1 MWCPLDASSLMQP
14 DVVDPF
20 RRCETSV
27 RLWNRRLGYG
37 MGEIVDDR
45 HLSFPTLP
53 GAPRHRRGCRARLSR
68 RLAPTTDSVS
78 TLLMLLPPTGRRSW
92 RSPVR
97 VSWVQLRGE
106 ATWGDLGGS
115 GEFRFLRLLDIG
127 VTQPSLIS
135 SLMGWIAMAWASEL
149 ALASVTEAS
158 GIQAP
163 SSGTPG
169 KR

>member
-1 MWCPLDASSLMQP
+1 MPLEAVEP
-14 DVVDPF
+14 TC
-20 RRCETSV
+20 RCETSV
-27 RLWNRRLGYG
+27 CLLNRRLGSG
-37 MGEIVDDR
+37 LGEIVDDG

-97 VSWVQLRGE
+97 LSWVQLRGE

-115 GEFRFLRLLDIG
+115 AEFRFLRLLDIG
-127 VTQPSLIS
+127 VTQPALIS
-135 SLMGWIAMAWASEL
+135 ILMGWMAMAWASQL
-149 ALASVTEAS
+149 ALASASVAS